1 MKRTPGIAAQAALAA
16 RAALVALATVALA
29 GCAAS
34 SRSNPPAGSATTAA
48 PIERRSLVVERG
60 GEWLGEGI
68 AYGPHRDGQRPG
80 GASPSRAQ
88 LAEDLGVIAR
98 HWKWIRVYDAA
109 DLGDTILRTIHDERL
124 DLHVMLGAWVAVEQ
138 SLPDSA
144 GRVKRFPA
152 VRAEN
157 RREMAAAI
165 RLANAWPDIVSLVCV
180 GNETQV
186 SWTDHRVAPEVLIG
200 YLREVRAHT
209 RVPVTTADD
218 FNFWNKPE
226 SQRVARE
233 CDLIVL
239 HGHPLWNGT
248 QVEGALAWTQK
259 TLADIQALHP
269 GVPIVYGEAGWAT
282 QRGEAGDQAKYM
294 KGRLGEAE
302 QARFRTEFHE
312 WVVRERVPSFWFEA
326 FDENWKGG
334 SDPAEVEK
342 HWGLYR
348 ADRTPKTAMVG
359 EATGR

>member
-1 MKRTPGIAAQAALAA
+1 MLRTLGLAA
-16 RAALVALATVALA
+16 IAVLSLQ

-34 SRSNPPAGSATTAA
+34 GRSIAPPPAAAA
-48 PIERRSLVVERG
+48 PAASGVSHERRRLVVERG

-88 LAEDLGVIAR
+88 ITEDLSIIAR
-98 HWKWIRVYDAA
+98 HWKAIRIYNAA
-109 DLGDTILRTIHDERL
+109 ELGDTILRTIHDERL
-124 DLHVMLGAWVAVEQ
+124 DLHVMLGAWLAVEQ

-144 GRVKRFPA
+144 GHVRRFPA

-157 RREMAAAI
+157 RREIAAAI

-186 SWTDHRVAPEVLIG
+186 GWSDHRVPPAVLIG
-200 YLREVRAHT
+200 YLRQVRAHT
-209 RVPVTTADD
+209 HVPVTTADD

-226 SQRVARE
+226 SQAIARE

-239 HGHPLWNGT
+239 HGHPLWNGL
-248 QVEGALAWTQK
+248 QLEDALDWTRK
-259 TLADIQALHP
+259 TLADIETLHP

-282 QRGEAGDQAKYM
+282 QRGDTGDQGKLM
-294 KGRLGEAE
+294 KGRLGETE
-302 QARFRTEFHE
+302 QAMFHTAFHD
-312 WVVRERVPSFWFEA
+312 WVVRDHVPSFWFEA

-334 SDPAEVEK
+334 EDPAEVEK

-348 ADRTPKTAMVG
+348 ADRTPKVAMAG
-359 EATGR
+359 DRTPR